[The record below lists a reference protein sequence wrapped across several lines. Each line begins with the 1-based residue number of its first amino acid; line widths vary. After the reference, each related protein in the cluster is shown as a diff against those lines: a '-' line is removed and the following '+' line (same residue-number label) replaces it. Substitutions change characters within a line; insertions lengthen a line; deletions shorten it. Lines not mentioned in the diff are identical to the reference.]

1 MYTLLTTQ
9 THSAFVGLYS
19 YSIWKLNISFISSYF
34 KRVHV
39 HLFSQ
44 KGYFVNIARENI
56 EFIVLDAGIAIW
68 KRNIQNHTPWFRVRW
83 CWWQKW
89 LYLNSGGTKHAIGF
103 FKGKVKLRVIV
114 DFTIY
119 LIAQCNSHP
128 HVAFCNRIS
137 VRYSLLRAVVGVV
150 VILHNFTSLY
160 SYGIHTY
167 KRKHV
172 AYNINK

>member
-9 THSAFVGLYS
+9 THSAFVRLH
-19 YSIWKLNISFISSYF
+19 SIWKLNISFISSYF

-44 KGYFVNIARENI
+44 KGYFVYYARENI
-56 EFIVLDAGIAIW
+56 EFIVLDAGCWNCNLKAQYS
-68 KRNIQNHTPWFRVRW
+68 KPHTMISSSMMLMTKMIIFEQ
-83 CWWQKW
+83 WWDE
-89 LYLNSGGTKHAIGF
+89 TCHRF
-103 FKGKVKLRVIV
+103 FEGKVKLRVIV

-137 VRYSLLRAVVGVV
+137 ARCLLLRAVVGVV